1 MANTTLLYYSK
12 LLVRCSAYEKDG
24 SGGGRV
30 RVNGAAHRVPL
41 QVGAALET
49 KINRSLAG
57 LMRPPVLSQPPTE
70 EEAEGRRSQRQNIPS
85 EKQTVDPF
93 RQAVIVEGGVRYRQ
107 TVVVRSYEVGPD
119 RTATLETVLN
129 LLQETALN
137 HVWMSGL
144 LGDGFGAT
152 HAMITNN
159 LIWVVSRMHV
169 QVDHYPIW
177 YIILVFVFV
186 HGVLFVQRGR
196 GKKIYAHQTE
206 VGCRGEV
213 LEIDT
218 WVGSSGKNGMRRDWL
233 VRGRSS
239 GAIFVRA
246 TSTWVMMNKVTRRLS
261 KMPKEVRDEISPWF
275 IDRHAIDEGATDKII
290 KLDTNATYV
299 DSDLKP
305 KRSDLDMNHHV
316 NNVKYVRWMLE
327 TLPDQFLQQHQ
338 LSSIILEYRKECGS
352 SDVVQS
358 ICQPDEDTIMPGENV
373 SIVMGP
379 SLSQEIIN
387 GHHSLAGA
395 LQQWPTKYT
404 HLLQLKANDKY
415 EEIVRGRTTWKKKS
429 YSISNVLKF

>member
-1 MANTTLLYYSK
+1 MASVSPCSIYCSSRVF
-12 LLVRCSAYEKDG
+12 VRCSASE
-24 SGGGRV
+24 GGGGGGQGHHRSSSSSSNAV
-30 RVNGAAHRVPL
+30 RVNGAAHRAAL

-49 KINRSLAG
+49 SISRSLAE
-57 LMRPPVLSQPPTE
+57 LSSPVLPPPPAGE
-70 EEAEGRRSQRQNIPS
+70 RVRQNIPT

-93 RQAVIVEGGVRYRQ
+93 RQALIVEGGVRYQQ
-107 TVVVRSYEVGPD
+107 TLVVRSYEVGPD
-119 RTATLETVLN
+119 KTATMETVLN

-152 HAMITNN
+152 HGMIKND

-169 QVDHYPIW
+169 QVEQYPIW
-177 YIILVFVFV
+177 
-186 HGVLFVQRGR
+186 
-196 GKKIYAHQTE
+196 
-206 VGCRGEV
+206 GEV
-213 LEIDT
+213 LDIDT

-233 VRGRSS
+233 IRGRNS
-239 GAIFVRA
+239 GDVFVRA

-261 KMPKEVRDEISPWF
+261 KMPEEVRGEIAPWF
-275 IDRHAIDEGATDKII
+275 IDRHAIEEEANEKII
-290 KLDTNATYV
+290 KLDSNAKYV

-327 TLPDQFLQQHQ
+327 TLPDHFLQQHQ

-358 ICQPDEDTIMPGENV
+358 ICQPDEDSVPPEGNV
-373 SIVMGP
+373 TMVNGP
-379 SLSQEIIN
+379 SLLPEVIS
-387 GHHSLAGA
+387 GHHSLADA

-404 HLLQLKANDKY
+404 HLLQLKAGDKH

-429 YSISNVLKF
+429 YKAP

>member
-1 MANTTLLYYSK
+1 MANTRLLYYSK

-24 SGGGRV
+24 SGGGWV
-30 RVNGAAHRVPL
+30 RVKGATAAHRVPL

-49 KINRSLAG
+49 SINRSLAG
-57 LMRPPVLSQPPTE
+57 VMSPPE
-70 EEAEGRRSQRQNIPS
+70 EEGGEDRRRQRRQNIPS

-93 RQAVIVEGGVRYRQ
+93 RQAVIVEGGVRYQQ

-152 HAMITNN
+152 HAMIRNN

-177 YIILVFVFV
+177 
-186 HGVLFVQRGR
+186 
-196 GKKIYAHQTE
+196 
-206 VGCRGEV
+206 GEV

-246 TSTWVMMNKVTRRLS
+246 TSTWVMMNKATRRLS

-275 IDRHAIDEGATDKII
+275 IDRHAIEEEATDKII

-327 TLPDQFLQQHQ
+327 TLPDQFMQQHQ

-387 GHHSLAGA
+387 GHQSLAGA

-429 YSISNVLKF
+429 YISNVLKF

>member
-1 MANTTLLYYSK
+1 MANTTLSSGTIYHSRVLI
-12 LLVRCSAYEKDG
+12 RCSSSER
-24 SGGGRV
+24 GGQQRSNAAV
-30 RVNGAAHRVPL
+30 RVNGAAHRATL

-49 KINRSLAG
+49 SINETLAELSAPLLAPATDGRERS
-57 LMRPPVLSQPPTE
+57 
-70 EEAEGRRSQRQNIPS
+70 RQNIPT
-85 EKQTVDPF
+85 EKQAEDPF
-93 RQAVIVEGGVRYRQ
+93 RQAQIVEGGVRYQQ

-119 RTATLETVLN
+119 RTATLETILN

-152 HAMITNN
+152 HGMIKSN

-169 QVDHYPIW
+169 QVDHYPLW
-177 YIILVFVFV
+177 
-186 HGVLFVQRGR
+186 GD
-196 GKKIYAHQTE
+196 
-206 VGCRGEV
+206 V

-233 VRGRSS
+233 IRGRGS
-239 GAIFVRA
+239 GNIYVRA
-246 TSTWVMMNKVTRRLS
+246 TSTWVMMNKNTRRLS
-261 KMPKEVRDEISPWF
+261 KMPEEVRGEISPWF
-275 IDRHAIDEGATDKII
+275 IDRHAIHEEATEKII
-290 KLDTNATYV
+290 KLDSNAKHV

-305 KRSDLDMNHHV
+305 KRSDLDMNQHV

-327 TLPDQFLQQHQ
+327 TIPDQFLQHHQ

-358 ICQPDEDTIMPGENV
+358 ICQPDEYSVSPSENV
-373 SIVMGP
+373 SMVRGP
-379 SLSQEIIN
+379 SLLPEVIN

-404 HLLQLKANDKY
+404 HLLQLKAGEGY
-415 EEIVRGRTTWKKKS
+415 EEIVRGRTTWKKK
-429 YSISNVLKF
+429 L

>member
-1 MANTTLLYYSK
+1 MACTVSCSRVFV
-12 LLVRCSAYEKDG
+12 VRCSASP
-24 SGGGRV
+24 SGGGGGGNAV
-30 RVNGAAHRVPL
+30 RVNGAAHRAPL

-49 KINRSLAG
+49 SINRSLAE
-57 LMRPPVLSQPPTE
+57 LSPPLLPLLPTDDAGE
-70 EEAEGRRSQRQNIPS
+70 ERSRQNIPT

-93 RQAVIVEGGVRYRQ
+93 RQALIVEGGVRYQQ
-107 TVVVRSYEVGPD
+107 TLVVRSYEVGPD
-119 RTATLETVLN
+119 KTATLETVLN

-152 HAMITNN
+152 HGMIRNN

-169 QVDHYPIW
+169 QVDQYPIW
-177 YIILVFVFV
+177 
-186 HGVLFVQRGR
+186 
-196 GKKIYAHQTE
+196 
-206 VGCRGEV
+206 GEV
-213 LEIDT
+213 LDIDT

-233 VRGRSS
+233 IRGRNS
-239 GAIFVRA
+239 GDVFVRA

-261 KMPKEVRDEISPWF
+261 KMPEEVRAEIAPWF
-275 IDRHAIDEGATDKII
+275 IDRHAIYQEEATDKII
-290 KLDTNATYV
+290 KLDSNAMYV

-327 TLPDQFLQQHQ
+327 TLPDHFQQQNQ

-358 ICQPDEDTIMPGENV
+358 ICQPDDDSIPPQEDV
-373 SIVMGP
+373 SMAIGP
-379 SLSQEIIN
+379 SLSPELIS

-395 LQQWPTKYT
+395 LQHSPMKYT
-404 HLLQLKANDKY
+404 HLLQLKAGDKY

-429 YSISNVLKF
+429 YKAP

>member
-177 YIILVFVFV
+177 
-186 HGVLFVQRGR
+186 
-196 GKKIYAHQTE
+196 

-275 IDRHAIDEGATDKII
+275 IDRHAIDEVATDKII

>member
-1 MANTTLLYYSK
+1 MASAASSCSIYCSSRAF
-12 LLVRCSAYEKDG
+12 VRCSASE
-24 SGGGRV
+24 GGGGGGHHRSSGSSSSNAV
-30 RVNGAAHRVPL
+30 RVNGAAHRAAL

-49 KINRSLAG
+49 SINRSLAE
-57 LMRPPVLSQPPTE
+57 LSAPVLTPPQPPPAGGE
-70 EEAEGRRSQRQNIPS
+70 RVRQNIPT

-93 RQAVIVEGGVRYRQ
+93 RQALIVEGGVRYQQ
-107 TVVVRSYEVGPD
+107 TLVVRSYEVGPD
-119 RTATLETVLN
+119 KTATMETVLN

-152 HAMITNN
+152 HGMIKND

-169 QVDHYPIW
+169 QVQQYPIW
-177 YIILVFVFV
+177 
-186 HGVLFVQRGR
+186 
-196 GKKIYAHQTE
+196 
-206 VGCRGEV
+206 GEV
-213 LEIDT
+213 LDIDT

-233 VRGRSS
+233 IRGRNS
-239 GAIFVRA
+239 GEIFVRA

-261 KMPKEVRDEISPWF
+261 KMPEEVRGEIAPWF
-275 IDRHAIDEGATDKII
+275 IDRHAIEEEANEKII
-290 KLDTNATYV
+290 KLDSNAKYV

-327 TLPDQFLQQHQ
+327 TLPDHFLQQHQ

-358 ICQPDEDTIMPGENV
+358 ICQPDEDSVPPEGNV
-373 SIVMGP
+373 SMVNGP
-379 SLSQEIIN
+379 SLLPEIIS
-387 GHHSLAGA
+387 GHHSLADA

-404 HLLQLKANDKY
+404 HLLQLKAGDKH
-415 EEIVRGRTTWKKKS
+415 EEIVRGRTTWKKKT
-429 YSISNVLKF
+429 YKAP